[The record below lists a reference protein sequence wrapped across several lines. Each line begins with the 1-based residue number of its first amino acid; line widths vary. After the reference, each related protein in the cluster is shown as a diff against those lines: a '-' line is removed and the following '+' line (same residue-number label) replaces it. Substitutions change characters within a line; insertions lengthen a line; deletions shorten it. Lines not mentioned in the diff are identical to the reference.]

1 MKTFRDLKVFQS
13 AIELMVEVYRVT
25 ESYPKREWYGLAA
38 QMRRA
43 ACSVISNIAEG
54 QGRLTVGEWRQMLSQ
69 ARGSIF
75 ELEAQ
80 VIASEKLGYLINGQI
95 AQIERHREMTSKLL
109 VGLLRYVRTRE
120 LATGNRQRATTSA
133 ARAKKRPSP

>member
-13 AIELMVEVYRVT
+13 AIELMVEVYRAT

-43 ACSVISNIAEG
+43 ACSVVSNIAEG
-54 QGRLTVGEWRQMLSQ
+54 QGRLTLGEWRQMLSH
-69 ARGSIF
+69 ARGSMF

-80 VIASEKLGYLINGQI
+80 MIASSKLGYLTATQMTQI
-95 AQIERHREMTSKLL
+95 DQHREKTSKLL

-120 LATGNRQRATTSA
+120 LATGNRPQATTSA
-133 ARAKKRPSP
+133 VPAKKPPSP

>member
-13 AIELMVEVYRVT
+13 AIELMVEVYRAT

-38 QMRRA
+38 QMRNA
-43 ACSVISNIAEG
+43 SCSVVSNIAEG
-54 QGRLTVGEWRQMLSQ
+54 QGRLTLGEWRQFLSQ
-69 ARGSIF
+69 ARGSLC

-80 VIASEKLGYLINGQI
+80 LIASQRLTYLTDAQI
-95 AQIERHREMTSKLL
+95 AQIDRHRQQTSKLL

-133 ARAKKRPSP
+133 TPAPKAPSP

>member
-1 MKTFRDLKVFQS
+1 MKTFLDLKVFQS
-13 AIELMVEVYRVT
+13 AIELMVAVYRAT

-43 ACSVISNIAEG
+43 TCSVVSNIAEG
-54 QGRLTVGEWRQMLSQ
+54 QGRLTLGEWRQMLSH

-80 VIASEKLGYLINGQI
+80 MIASQKLGYITERQI
-95 AQIERHREMTSKLL
+95 AQIDQHREQTSKLL
-109 VGLLRYVRTRE
+109 VGLLRYVRSRE
-120 LATGNRQRATTSA
+120 LATGNRQRATTSKA
-133 ARAKKRPSP
+133 PSPKPSSP